1 MSLLLRGIVLAVGL
15 LAIACAPP
23 AQPAKQEEPA
33 GAASAEATT
42 QAVLGALTVI
52 VSAEIGTPV
61 SLEATTANL
70 TEDWAYIVAGPRNPD
85 GSAID
90 WMTTNLASRYENGV
104 MDESGAI
111 YALLQKQNGA
121 WVAVE
126 HVIAPTDV
134 AWLDWAARHSVPAG
148 VIDVPAAQ

>member
-1 MSLLLRGIVLAVGL
+1 MPLSLRGIVLVGGL
-15 LAIACAPP
+15 FAAACTPP
-23 AQPAKQEEPA
+23 AQPAQQEEPA
-33 GAASAEATT
+33 SAASAETST
-42 QAVLGALTVI
+42 RAVVEALTAVAA
-52 VSAEIGTPV
+52 AEIGTPV
-61 SLEATTANL
+61 SLEVTTANL
-70 TEDWAYIVAGPRNPD
+70 TDDWAYVVAGSRNAD

-111 YALLQKQNGA
+111 HALLRKQNGA
-121 WVAVE
+121 WVVVE

-148 VIDVPAAQ
+148 VIDTPAAP